1 VTRIEKSEKLM
12 RWEVTQE
19 RNSEKHKMSEQREAL
34 KAPLPT
40 NQELAERLKS
50 RLWQGLS
57 KGISKLKGCVNL
69 LDDDASILDGISKV
83 VPLDSDMFCT
93 RTKLIGPVD
102 ELKASSIVFINGRL
116 VHSSIHT
123 RLAADERKILNA
135 CEIKTFGKFR

>member
-1 VTRIEKSEKLM
+1 MRCDVAEKRSSEN
-12 RWEVTQE
+12 R
-19 RNSEKHKMSEQREAL
+19 KMSEQRKVW

-50 RLWQGLS
+50 GLWQGLS

-69 LDDDASILDGISKV
+69 LDDDASILDGVSKV
-83 VPLDSDMFCT
+83 VPLNSDVFRT
-93 RTKLIGPVD
+93 RTELIGFVD
-102 ELKASSIVFINGRL
+102 ELKASSIVFIDGGL

-135 CEIKTFGKFR
+135 CEIKAFGKL

>member
-1 VTRIEKSEKLM
+1 
-12 RWEVTQE
+12 
-19 RNSEKHKMSEQREAL
+19 MSEQREAL

-57 KGISKLKGCVNL
+57 KGISKLKGCVDL
-69 LDDDASILDGISKV
+69 LDDDASVLDGISKV
-83 VPLDSDMFCT
+83 VPFDSDMFCT
-93 RTKLIGPVD
+93 RTKLIGLVD

-123 RLAADERKILNA
+123 RLIADERKILNA
-135 CEIKTFGKFR
+135 CEVKTF